1 MDIWWVE
8 PGVGLVD
15 IWWAEPGVGLVD
27 VWWAGPGEGLVEE
40 PGVRGAVSDP
50 GEGEGSV
57 GSTSPKCRFRL
68 K

>member
-15 IWWAEPGVGLVD
+15 IWWAEPGVGLV
-27 VWWAGPGEGLVEE
+27 EE
-40 PGVRGAVSDP
+40 PGVRGAVSDA
-50 GEGEGSV
+50 GDGVGSV
-57 GSTSPKCRFRL
+57 GSMSPKCRLRL